1 MGGKVRTCK
10 ASRQTYVPTM
20 PLLICFA
27 FVLLAAAAI
36 ALWPRWVRSRRE
48 RIASQ
53 PFPPAW
59 RRLLRR
65 HVPLVARLPARQQL
79 RLKGLM
85 QVFLAEKPIIG
96 CRGLKVTDEMRVT
109 IAALACL
116 PLLGAARGL
125 YPELRQ
131 ILLYPGAFVVER
143 PVTESGGV
151 LSDQRRVLAG
161 ESWSQGQ
168 VLLAWDEV
176 KRGAATPGDGHN
188 VVIHEFAHQLDQA
201 GGQANGA
208 PALATAADYRRWSTV
223 MQNEF
228 DALRARLAQG
238 EPSLIDAYGATEPAE
253 FFAVISELFFE
264 RPLELAAAHPALYAE
279 LSRYYRLDPAGWH

>member
-1 MGGKVRTCK
+1 
-10 ASRQTYVPTM
+10 M
-20 PLLICFA
+20 PLLTV
-27 FVLLAAAAI
+27 FVLALLAAAGI
-36 ALWPRWVRSRRE
+36 ALWPLWVRRRRE
-48 RIASQ
+48 RIASR
-53 PFPPAW
+53 PFPAAW

-96 CRGLKVTDEMRVT
+96 CRGLRVTDEMRVT

-131 ILLYPGAFVVER
+131 VLLYPTAFVVDR
-143 PVTESGGV
+143 PVNDGGV
-151 LSDQRRVLAG
+151 LSEQRRALAG

-201 GGQANGA
+201 GGPANGA
-208 PALATAADYRRWSTV
+208 PALPTAADYQRWSTV

-228 DALRARLAQG
+228 DALQWRLARG
-238 EPSLIDAYGATEPAE
+238 EPGLIDAYGATDPAE
-253 FFAVISELFFE
+253 FFAVVSELFFE
-264 RPLELAAAHPALYAE
+264 RPVELAAGHPALYAE
-279 LSRYYRLDPAGWH
+279 LRGYYRLDPAGWS

>member
-1 MGGKVRTCK
+1 
-10 ASRQTYVPTM
+10 M
-20 PLLICFA
+20 PLLICFLLA
-27 FVLLAAAAI
+27 LLAAAAV
-36 ALWPRWVRSRRE
+36 ALWPLWVRRRRA
-48 RIASQ
+48 RIAGR
-53 PFPPAW
+53 PFPQAW

-96 CRGLKVTDEMRVT
+96 CRGLRVTDEMRVT

-116 PLLGAARGL
+116 PLLGAARGV

-131 ILLYPGAFVVER
+131 VLLYPGAFVVER
-143 PVTESGGV
+143 PVSESGGV
-151 LSDQRRVLAG
+151 LSEQRRVLAG

-176 KRGAATPGDGHN
+176 RRGAATPGDGHN

-201 GGQANGA
+201 GGPANGA
-208 PALATAADYRRWSTV
+208 PALPTAAAYRRWSTV

-228 DALRARLAQG
+228 DALHWRLARG
-238 EPSLIDAYGATEPAE
+238 EPGLIDAYAATAPAE
-253 FFAVISELFFE
+253 FFAVVSELFFE
-264 RPLELAAAHPALYAE
+264 RPVELAAGHPELYGE
-279 LSRYYRLDPAGWH
+279 LSGYYRLDPAEWV

>member
-1 MGGKVRTCK
+1 
-10 ASRQTYVPTM
+10 M
-20 PLLICFA
+20 PLFIAFA
-27 FVLLAAAAI
+27 LVLLAATGI
-36 ALWPRWVRSRRE
+36 ALWPLWVRRRRA
-48 RIASQ
+48 RIAQQ

-65 HVPLVARLPARQQL
+65 HVPLVGRLPARQQL

-85 QVFLAEKPIIG
+85 QVFLAEKPILG
-96 CRGLKVTDEMRVT
+96 CRGLRVTDEVRVT

-116 PLLGAARGL
+116 PLLGAARGV
-125 YPELRQ
+125 YPALRQ
-131 ILLYPGAFVVER
+131 VLVYPGAFVVER
-143 PVTESGGV
+143 PVTEAGV
-151 LSDQRRVLAG
+151 QSDQRRVLAG

-201 GGQANGA
+201 GGPANGA
-208 PALATAADYRRWSTV
+208 PALPSAEAYRRWSTV

-228 DALRARLAQG
+228 DALRWRLARG
-238 EPSLIDAYGATEPAE
+238 EPGLIDPYAGTDPAE
-253 FFAVISELFFE
+253 FFAVVSELFFE
-264 RPLELAAAHPALYAE
+264 CPVQLAAGHPALYAE
-279 LSRYYRLDPAGWH
+279 LSGYYRLDPVGWA

>member
-1 MGGKVRTCK
+1 
-10 ASRQTYVPTM
+10 M

-27 FVLLAAAAI
+27 FALLVAAGV
-36 ALWPRWVRSRRE
+36 ALWPLWVRRRRN
-48 RIASQ
+48 RIAGR
-53 PFPPAW
+53 PFPAAW

-96 CRGLKVTDEMRVT
+96 CGGLRVTDEVRIT

-131 ILLYPGAFVVER
+131 VLVYPGAFVVQR
-143 PVTESGGV
+143 PVTEAGV
-151 LSDQRRVLAG
+151 QSDQRRVLAG

-201 GGQANGA
+201 GGPANGA
-208 PALATAADYRRWSTV
+208 PALPTAEAYRRWSTV
-223 MQNEF
+223 MQGEF
-228 DALRARLAQG
+228 DALQGRLAREESG
-238 EPSLIDAYGATEPAE
+238 LIDPYAATDPAE
-253 FFAVISELFFE
+253 FFAVVSELFFE
-264 RPLELAAAHPALYAE
+264 RPAELAAAHPALYAQ
-279 LSRYYRLDPAGWH
+279 LCGYYRLDPAGWA

>member
-1 MGGKVRTCK
+1 MALFV
-10 ASRQTYVPTM
+10 
-20 PLLICFA
+20 CFVL
-27 FVLLAAAAI
+27 VLLAAAGI
-36 ALWPRWVRSRRE
+36 ALWPLWVRRRRA
-48 RIASQ
+48 RIAGR
-53 PFPPAW
+53 PFPAAW

-65 HVPLVARLPARQQL
+65 HVPLVARLPARHQL

-96 CRGLKVTDEMRVT
+96 CRGLRVTDEIRIT

-116 PLLGAARGL
+116 PLLGAARGI

-131 ILLYPGAFVVER
+131 VLVYPGAFIVDR
-143 PVTESGGV
+143 PVTEAGG
-151 LSDQRRVLAG
+151 LRAEQRRVLAG

-201 GGQANGA
+201 GGPANGA
-208 PALATAADYRRWSTV
+208 PALPTAEAYRRWSTV

-228 DALRARLAQG
+228 DALRWRLARVDEMG
-238 EPSLIDAYGATEPAE
+238 PGLIDAYAATDPAE
-253 FFAVISELFFE
+253 FFAVVSELFFE
-264 RPLELAAAHPALYAE
+264 RPVELAAGHPALYAE
-279 LSRYYRLDPAGWH
+279 LSGYYRLDPASWA

>member
-1 MGGKVRTCK
+1 
-10 ASRQTYVPTM
+10 M
-20 PLLICFA
+20 PLLICFVV
-27 FVLLAAAAI
+27 VLLAATGI
-36 ALWPRWVRSRRE
+36 ALWPLWVRRRRE
-48 RIASQ
+48 RLAAR
-53 PFPPAW
+53 PFPAAW

-85 QVFLAEKPIIG
+85 QVFLAEKPILG
-96 CRGLKVTDEMRVT
+96 CRGLRVTDEVRVT

-116 PLLGAARGL
+116 PLLGAARGV

-131 ILLYPGAFVVER
+131 VLVYPGAFVVDR
-143 PVTESGGV
+143 PVTEGGV
-151 LSDQRRVLAG
+151 QSDQRRVLAG

-201 GGQANGA
+201 GGRANGA
-208 PALATAADYRRWSTV
+208 PALPTAEAYRRWSTV

-228 DALRARLAQG
+228 DALRWRLASG
-238 EPSLIDAYGATEPAE
+238 EPGLIDAYAATDPAE

-264 RPLELAAAHPALYAE
+264 RPVELAAMHPALYAE
-279 LSRYYRLDPAGWH
+279 LSGYYRLDPANWT

>member
-1 MGGKVRTCK
+1 
-10 ASRQTYVPTM
+10 M

-27 FVLLAAAAI
+27 VVLLAAAGI
-36 ALWPRWVRSRRE
+36 ALWPLWVRRRRE
-48 RIASQ
+48 RIAGR
-53 PFPPAW
+53 PFPAAW

-65 HVPLVARLPARQQL
+65 QVPLVSRLPARQQL

-85 QVFLAEKPIIG
+85 QVFLAEKPILG
-96 CRGLKVTDEMRVT
+96 CRGLRVTDEIRVT

-116 PLLGAARGL
+116 PLLGAARGI

-131 ILLYPGAFVVER
+131 VLVYPGAFVVDR

-188 VVIHEFAHQLDQA
+188 VVIHELAHQLDQA
-201 GGQANGA
+201 GGAANGA
-208 PALATAADYRRWSTV
+208 PALPTAAAYRRWSTV

-228 DALRARLAQG
+228 DALRWRLARVDELG
-238 EPSLIDAYGATEPAE
+238 PGLIDAYAATDPAE
-253 FFAVISELFFE
+253 FFAVVSELFFE
-264 RPLELAAAHPALYAE
+264 RPIELAAGHPALYGE
-279 LSRYYRLDPAGWH
+279 LSGYYRLDPASWL

>member
-1 MGGKVRTCK
+1 M
-10 ASRQTYVPTM
+10 S
-20 PLLICFA
+20 LLVLFA
-27 FVLLAAAAI
+27 AALLAAAAI
-36 ALWPRWVRSRRE
+36 ALWPLWVRRRRE
-48 RIASQ
+48 RIANR

-85 QVFLAEKPIIG
+85 QVFLAEKPILG
-96 CRGLKVTDEMRVT
+96 CRGLRVTDEIRVT

-116 PLLGAARGL
+116 PLLGAARGI
-125 YPELRQ
+125 YPDLRQ
-131 ILLYPGAFVVER
+131 VLVYPGAFVVDR

-176 KRGAATPGDGHN
+176 QRGAATPGDGHN

-201 GGQANGA
+201 GGPANGA
-208 PALATAADYRRWSTV
+208 PALPTAEAYRRWSTV
-223 MQNEF
+223 MHNEY
-228 DALRARLAQG
+228 DALRWRLARG
-238 EPSLIDAYGATEPAE
+238 EPGLIDAYAATDPAE
-253 FFAVISELFFE
+253 FFAVTSELFFE
-264 RPLELAAAHPALYAE
+264 RPIDLAAGHPALYAE
-279 LSRYYRLDPAGWH
+279 LSGYYRLDPRSWV

>member
-1 MGGKVRTCK
+1 M
-10 ASRQTYVPTM
+10 A
-20 PLLICFA
+20 LLLSFIV
-27 FVLLAAAAI
+27 VLLAAAAI
-36 ALWPRWVRSRRE
+36 ALWPLWVRRRRA
-48 RIASQ
+48 RIAGR

-85 QVFLAEKPIIG
+85 QIFLAEKPIIG
-96 CRGLKVTDEMRVT
+96 CRGLRVTDEVRVT

-131 ILLYPGAFVVER
+131 VLVYPGAFIVDR

-201 GGQANGA
+201 GGAANGA
-208 PALATAADYRRWSTV
+208 PALPTTEAYRRWSTV
-223 MQNEF
+223 MHHEF
-228 DALRARLAQG
+228 DALRARLAHG
-238 EPSLIDAYGATEPAE
+238 EPGLIDAYAATDPAE
-253 FFAVISELFFE
+253 FFAVVSELFFE
-264 RPLELAAAHPALYAE
+264 RPVELAAGHPALYAE
-279 LSRYYRLDPAGWH
+279 LRGYYRLDPAGWS

>member
-1 MGGKVRTCK
+1 M
-10 ASRQTYVPTM
+10 S
-20 PLLICFA
+20 LLVVFLLA
-27 FVLLAAAAI
+27 LLAAAAI
-36 ALWPRWVRSRRE
+36 ALWPSWVRRRRE
-48 RIASQ
+48 RIASR

-85 QVFLAEKPIIG
+85 QVFLAEKPILG

-131 ILLYPGAFVVER
+131 VLLYPTAFVVDR
-143 PVTESGGV
+143 PVLEAGV
-151 LSDQRRVLAG
+151 QSDQRRVLAG

-176 KRGAATPGDGHN
+176 RRGASTPGDGHN

-201 GGQANGA
+201 GGPANGA
-208 PALATAADYRRWSTV
+208 PALPTAEAYRRWSTV

-228 DALRARLAQG
+228 DALRWRLARG
-238 EPSLIDAYGATEPAE
+238 EPGLIDAYGATDPAE

-264 RPLELAAAHPALYAE
+264 RPVELAAGHPALYAE
-279 LSRYYRLDPAGWH
+279 LRGYYRLDPAGWV

>member
-1 MGGKVRTCK
+1 
-10 ASRQTYVPTM
+10 M
-20 PLLICFA
+20 PLLICFLLA
-27 FVLLAAAAI
+27 LLAAAAV
-36 ALWPRWVRSRRE
+36 ALWPLWVRRRRA
-48 RIASQ
+48 RIAGR
-53 PFPPAW
+53 PFPQAW

-96 CRGLKVTDEMRVT
+96 CRGLRVTDEMRVT

-116 PLLGAARGL
+116 PLLGAARGV

-131 ILLYPGAFVVER
+131 VLLYPGAFVVER
-143 PVTESGGV
+143 PVSESGGV
-151 LSDQRRVLAG
+151 LSEQRRVLAG

-176 KRGAATPGDGHN
+176 RRGAATPGDGHN

-201 GGQANGA
+201 GGPANGA
-208 PALATAADYRRWSTV
+208 PALPTAAAYRRWSTV

-228 DALRARLAQG
+228 DALRARLARG
-238 EPSLIDAYGATEPAE
+238 EPGLIDAYAATAPAE
-253 FFAVISELFFE
+253 FFAVVSELFFE
-264 RPLELAAAHPALYAE
+264 RPVELAAGHPELYGE
-279 LSRYYRLDPAGWH
+279 LSGYYRLDPAEWV

>member
-1 MGGKVRTCK
+1 
-10 ASRQTYVPTM
+10 M
-20 PLLICFA
+20 PLLTA
-27 FVLLAAAAI
+27 FLIALLAAAAI
-36 ALWPRWVRSRRE
+36 GLWPLWVRRRRE

-85 QVFLAEKPIIG
+85 QVFLAEKPILG

-131 ILLYPGAFVVER
+131 VLLYPTAFVVDR
-143 PVTESGGV
+143 PVNEGGV
-151 LSDQRRVLAG
+151 LSDHRRVLAG

-176 KRGAATPGDGHN
+176 RRGASTPGDGHN

-201 GGQANGA
+201 GGPANGA
-208 PALATAADYRRWSTV
+208 PALPTAEAYRRWSTV

-228 DALRARLAQG
+228 DALRWRLARG
-238 EPSLIDAYGATEPAE
+238 EPGLIDAYGATDPAE
-253 FFAVISELFFE
+253 FFAVVSELFFE
-264 RPLELAAAHPALYAE
+264 RPVELAAGHPALYAE
-279 LSRYYRLDPAGWH
+279 LRGYYRLDPAGWI

>member
-1 MGGKVRTCK
+1 
-10 ASRQTYVPTM
+10 M
-20 PLLICFA
+20 PLFICFCL
-27 FVLLAAAAI
+27 VLLAAAGI
-36 ALWPRWVRSRRE
+36 ALWPLWVRRRRE
-48 RIASQ
+48 RIASR

-65 HVPLVARLPARQQL
+65 HVPLVSRLPARQQL

-85 QVFLAEKPIIG
+85 QVFLAEKPILG
-96 CRGLKVTDEMRVT
+96 CRGLRVTDEIRVT

-116 PLLGAARGL
+116 PLLGAARGV

-131 ILLYPGAFVVER
+131 VLVYPSAFVVDR

-176 KRGAATPGDGHN
+176 RRGAATPGDGHN

-201 GGQANGA
+201 GGPANGA
-208 PALATAADYRRWSTV
+208 PALPSAEAYRRWSAV

-228 DALRARLAQG
+228 DALRWRLARADEMG
-238 EPSLIDAYGATEPAE
+238 PGLIDPYAATDPAE

-264 RPLELAAAHPALYAE
+264 RPIELAAGHPALYGE
-279 LSRYYRLDPAGWH
+279 LSGYYRLDPASWT

>member
-1 MGGKVRTCK
+1 
-10 ASRQTYVPTM
+10 M
-20 PLLICFA
+20 PLLICFCLA
-27 FVLLAAAAI
+27 LLGAAGV
-36 ALWPRWVRSRRE
+36 ALWPLWVRTRRE
-48 RIASQ
+48 RLARR
-53 PFPPAW
+53 PFPQPW

-65 HVPLVARLPARQQL
+65 RVPLVAGLPAPLQL

-96 CRGLKVTDEMRVT
+96 CRGLRVTDEMRVT

-116 PLLGAARGL
+116 PLLGAARGV

-131 ILLYPGAFVVER
+131 VLLYPGAFVVDR
-143 PVTESGGV
+143 PVNEPGGV
-151 LSDQRRVLAG
+151 VADQRRVLAG

-176 KRGAATPGDGHN
+176 ARGAATPGDGHN

-201 GGQANGA
+201 GGRANGA
-208 PALATAADYRRWSTV
+208 PALPTTAAYRRWSTV

-228 DALRARLAQG
+228 DALRWRLASG
-238 EPSLIDAYGATEPAE
+238 EATLIDAYAATDPAE

-264 RPLELAAAHPALYAE
+264 RPVELAAGHPALYAE
-279 LSRYYRLDPAGWH
+279 LSSYYRLNPAAWT

>member
-1 MGGKVRTCK
+1 
-10 ASRQTYVPTM
+10 M
-20 PLLICFA
+20 PLVICFA
-27 FVLLAAAAI
+27 FVLLAAAI
-36 ALWPRWVRSRRE
+36 ALWPRWVRSRRR
-48 RIASQ
+48 RIAGQ

-131 ILLYPGAFVVER
+131 VLLYPSAFVVER
-143 PVTESGGV
+143 PVTASGGV

-228 DALRARLAQG
+228 DALRARLAHG
-238 EPSLIDAYGATEPAE
+238 EPTLIDPYGATEPAE

-279 LSRYYRLDPAGWH
+279 LRGYYRLDPAGWN

>member
-1 MGGKVRTCK
+1 
-10 ASRQTYVPTM
+10 M
-20 PLLICFA
+20 PLFICFA
-27 FVLLAAAAI
+27 LALLAAAGI
-36 ALWPRWVRSRRE
+36 ALWPLWVRRRRA
-48 RIASQ
+48 RIAAR

-85 QVFLAEKPIIG
+85 QVFLAEKPVIG
-96 CRGLKVTDEMRVT
+96 CRGLRVTDEVRVT

-125 YPELRQ
+125 YPALRQ
-131 ILLYPGAFVVER
+131 VLVYPGAFVVDR
-143 PVTESGGV
+143 PVSAAGGV
-151 LSDQRRVLAG
+151 LSEQRRVLAG

-176 KRGAATPGDGHN
+176 KRGAATPGDGRN

-201 GGQANGA
+201 GGAANGA
-208 PALATAADYRRWSTV
+208 PALPTAEAYRRWSAV
-223 MQNEF
+223 MQHEF
-228 DALRARLAQG
+228 DALQSRLARD
-238 EPSLIDAYGATEPAE
+238 EPGLIDAYGATDPAE
-253 FFAVISELFFE
+253 FFAVVSELFFE
-264 RPLELAAAHPALYAE
+264 RPADLAAAHPALYAE
-279 LSRYYRLDPAGWH
+279 LRGYYRLDPAGWA

>member
-1 MGGKVRTCK
+1 
-10 ASRQTYVPTM
+10 M
-20 PLLICFA
+20 PLLTV
-27 FVLLAAAAI
+27 FVLALLAAAGI
-36 ALWPRWVRSRRE
+36 ALWPLWVRRRRE
-48 RIASQ
+48 RIASR
-53 PFPPAW
+53 PFPAAW

-96 CRGLKVTDEMRVT
+96 CRGLRVTDEMRVT

-131 ILLYPGAFVVER
+131 VLLYPTAFIVDR
-143 PVTESGGV
+143 PVNDGGV
-151 LSDQRRVLAG
+151 LSEQRRALAG

-188 VVIHEFAHQLDQA
+188 VVIHEFAHQLDQHS
-201 GGQANGA
+201 GPANGA

-228 DALRARLAQG
+228 DALQWRLARGEQG
-238 EPSLIDAYGATEPAE
+238 LIDAYGATDPAE
-253 FFAVISELFFE
+253 FFAVVSELFFE
-264 RPLELAAAHPALYAE
+264 RPVELAAGHPALYAE
-279 LSRYYRLDPAGWH
+279 LRGYYRLDPAGWS

>member
-1 MGGKVRTCK
+1 
-10 ASRQTYVPTM
+10 M
-20 PLLICFA
+20 PLLTV
-27 FVLLAAAAI
+27 FVVALLAAAGI
-36 ALWPRWVRSRRE
+36 ALWPLWVRRRRE

-53 PFPPAW
+53 PFPTAW
-59 RRLLRR
+59 QRLLRR

-96 CRGLKVTDEMRVT
+96 CRGLRVSDEMRVT

-131 ILLYPGAFVVER
+131 VLLYPTAFIVDR
-143 PVTESGGV
+143 PVNDAGV
-151 LSDQRRVLAG
+151 LSEQRRALAG

-188 VVIHEFAHQLDQA
+188 VVIHEFAHQLDQHN
-201 GGQANGA
+201 GPANGA
-208 PALATAADYRRWSTV
+208 PALATAAAYRRWSTV

-228 DALRARLAQG
+228 DALRARLARG
-238 EPSLIDAYGATEPAE
+238 EPGLIDAYGATEPAE
-253 FFAVISELFFE
+253 FFAVVSELFFE
-264 RPLELAAAHPALYAE
+264 RPIELAAGHPALYAE
-279 LSRYYRLDPAGWH
+279 LQGYYRLDPAGWL